1 MARLTIEERIAQL
14 ETRKR
19 TLQARLNKQDRARDT
34 RRKVLLGA
42 LLLQRLEA
50 GRDPEFTRRLSDWL
64 TDELPGFLVRPEDR
78 KLFPEFIALRSDG
91 GGPEKEKGAGD
102 DGGTGEADGSNGAG
116 TEGAQ
121 DGGSDHRE

>member
-64 TDELPGFLVRPEDR
+64 TAELPGFLVRPEDR
-78 KLFPEFIALRSDG
+78 KLFPEFIVPGADG
-91 GGPEKEKGAGD
+91 SRPEKEKSGSA
-102 DGGTGEADGSNGAG
+102 DGGDGLHEASGES
-116 TEGAQ
+116 AQ
-121 DGGSDHRE
+121 DGSSDRRE